1 MMEVEKPWELKEDVE
16 IMTEEEEE
24 DDSSNLLQARGRN
37 KKHAL
42 INGDE
47 QQQEEEEEEV
57 VEEHKSVFFDPT
69 QGLWKCRHCDW
80 TYLLSGPSRNVIL
93 NHQGYCQITTNL
105 ESLVQSESF
114 YSSPSKVSEHGTEVS
129 GKNEVTRV
137 EQFVAK
143 KEKAHETSSS
153 KGKELETQE
162 NANSQETNE
171 NSNNSSLENRSPSN
185 GSHEVCNSGETVT
198 VANGKA
204 GLKVITIIDK
214 NQNGLANSNGSL
226 HIANVSMNKTSVHEI
241 EAEKDEDVIKGKVN
255 IEEYD
260 LEKILDEQE
269 THDLF
274 CPNCNSCITRRV
286 ILRKRKRTV
295 RQTSPDEPPKKTQ
308 IAEPSANTSNQ
319 TVPER
324 QGQESPDIFRC
335 LSCFAFFIPTGCGF
349 NIFRIFG
356 RTEVNQEAQVQEAAA
371 SGQMSGSD
379 NCASWLFSC
388 FEPGD
393 GPKKTDAGPEKE
405 PLLPDKQDSNNGS
418 ASSVEGST
426 ASVHSH
432 GISVQQQESKRP
444 LPAESSSQLQPSNTK
459 KEDFGTVSFSGSSS
473 VEAHSSSSASII
485 NPGQTATGFLQT
497 GETHVVIGQQDIVL
511 QQNVPLPKP
520 GDAAHLDKQK
530 QETPPAS
537 HTFPTPGVKIPDANP
552 AKFIP
557 DVVRPMVDKPSRGIV
572 IPPEA
577 VESQTRPEHSSVQ
590 IGPDASMPLIDTPAP
605 EQRDDWDILK
615 AIVYGGLVE
624 SITSLSVV
632 SAAAS
637 SGART
642 LDIFILG
649 IANLIGGLPIIFH
662 SMAELRS
669 IGDVDEREEQGG
681 HYWLQLGRRSKYRLH
696 VAMAVLSYLLF
707 GLLPPLI
714 YGLSFRGGDVREK
727 KMVAV
732 AAASLGCIALLAMGK
747 AHVARRRSYVKSLLY
762 YLSIG
767 VSASGLSYVAGLLLA
782 HFALIT
788 HQTPPA
794 SSSWASY

>member
-1 MMEVEKPWELKEDVE
+1 M
-16 IMTEEEEE
+16 
-24 DDSSNLLQARGRN
+24 
-37 KKHAL
+37 
-42 INGDE
+42 
-47 QQQEEEEEEV
+47 
-57 VEEHKSVFFDPT
+57 
-69 QGLWKCRHCDW
+69 
-80 TYLLSGPSRNVIL
+80 
-93 NHQGYCQITTNL
+93 
-105 ESLVQSESF
+105 
-114 YSSPSKVSEHGTEVS
+114 
-129 GKNEVTRV
+129 

-274 CPNCNSCITRRV
+274 CPNCNSCITQRV

-473 VEAHSSSSASII
+473 VEAPSSSSASII

-642 LDIFILG
+642 C
-649 IANLIGGLPIIFH
+649 
-662 SMAELRS
+662 
-669 IGDVDEREEQGG
+669 
-681 HYWLQLGRRSKYRLH
+681 K
-696 VAMAVLSYLLF
+696 
-707 GLLPPLI
+707 
-714 YGLSFRGGDVREK
+714 
-727 KMVAV
+727 
-732 AAASLGCIALLAMGK
+732 AS
-747 AHVARRRSYVKSLLY
+747 SLL
-762 YLSIG
+762 
-767 VSASGLSYVAGLLLA
+767 
-782 HFALIT
+782 LILVPSFL
-788 HQTPPA
+788 HQPSHMLVDLQWTY
-794 SSSWASY
+794 SSWA

>member
-47 QQQEEEEEEV
+47 QQQQQQEEEV

-114 YSSPSKVSEHGTEVS
+114 SSSPSKVSEHVTEVS

-393 GPKKTDAGPEKE
+393 GPKKTEAGPEKE

>member
-1 MMEVEKPWELKEDVE
+1 MSWFVQVFFAGPAKIGQP
-16 IMTEEEEE
+16 
-24 DDSSNLLQARGRN
+24 NLLRLMNMYWFVQVLPDYFIS
-37 KKHAL
+37 KTSL
-42 INGDE
+42 
-47 QQQEEEEEEV
+47 
-57 VEEHKSVFFDPT
+57 T
-69 QGLWKCRHCDW
+69 C
-80 TYLLSGPSRNVIL
+80 LLSP
-93 NHQGYCQITTNL
+93 
-105 ESLVQSESF
+105 
-114 YSSPSKVSEHGTEVS
+114 
-129 GKNEVTRV
+129 
-137 EQFVAK
+137 
-143 KEKAHETSSS
+143 
-153 KGKELETQE
+153 
-162 NANSQETNE
+162 
-171 NSNNSSLENRSPSN
+171 
-185 GSHEVCNSGETVT
+185 
-198 VANGKA
+198 
-204 GLKVITIIDK
+204 
-214 NQNGLANSNGSL
+214 
-226 HIANVSMNKTSVHEI
+226 
-241 EAEKDEDVIKGKVN
+241 
-255 IEEYD
+255 
-260 LEKILDEQE
+260 
-269 THDLF
+269 
-274 CPNCNSCITRRV
+274 
-286 ILRKRKRTV
+286 
-295 RQTSPDEPPKKTQ
+295 
-308 IAEPSANTSNQ
+308 
-319 TVPER
+319 
-324 QGQESPDIFRC
+324 
-335 LSCFAFFIPTGCGF
+335 GCGF

-473 VEAHSSSSASII
+473 VEAPSSSSASII

-642 LDIFILG
+642 C
-649 IANLIGGLPIIFH
+649 
-662 SMAELRS
+662 
-669 IGDVDEREEQGG
+669 
-681 HYWLQLGRRSKYRLH
+681 K
-696 VAMAVLSYLLF
+696 
-707 GLLPPLI
+707 
-714 YGLSFRGGDVREK
+714 
-727 KMVAV
+727 
-732 AAASLGCIALLAMGK
+732 AS
-747 AHVARRRSYVKSLLY
+747 SLL
-762 YLSIG
+762 
-767 VSASGLSYVAGLLLA
+767 
-782 HFALIT
+782 LILVPSFL
-788 HQTPPA
+788 HQPSHMLVDLQWTY
-794 SSSWASY
+794 SSWA

>member
-47 QQQEEEEEEV
+47 QQQQQEEEEEEEV

-69 QGLWKCRHCDW
+69 Q
-80 TYLLSGPSRNVIL
+80 
-93 NHQGYCQITTNL
+93 
-105 ESLVQSESF
+105 
-114 YSSPSKVSEHGTEVS
+114 VSEHVTEVS

-274 CPNCNSCITRRV
+274 CPNCNSCITQRV

-473 VEAHSSSSASII
+473 VEAPSSSSASII

-767 VSASGLSYVAGLLLA
+767 VSASGLSYVAGLLA

>member
-69 QGLWKCRHCDW
+69 Q
-80 TYLLSGPSRNVIL
+80 
-93 NHQGYCQITTNL
+93 
-105 ESLVQSESF
+105 
-114 YSSPSKVSEHGTEVS
+114 VSEHGTEVS